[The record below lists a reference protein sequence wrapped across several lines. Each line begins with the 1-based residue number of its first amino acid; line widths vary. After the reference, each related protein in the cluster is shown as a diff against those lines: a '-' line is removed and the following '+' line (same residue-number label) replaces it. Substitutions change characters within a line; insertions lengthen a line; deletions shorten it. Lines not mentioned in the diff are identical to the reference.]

1 MPRCKRCQASGPNIE
16 LVNKCLECEEKV
28 FINELLHY
36 VTFQLSASCR
46 DNIQKVIEE
55 TFNHQEIKDAKKLL
69 SDLGVKV
76 EKENDRRESPNM
88 AAEEADL
95 ADLMDAIEVL
105 YKMPNL
111 NPQFTA
117 WSDVSKFSPKEAEN
131 PVSLAER
138 LSRAEVLLKK
148 V

>member
-1 MPRCKRCQASGPNIE
+1 M
-16 LVNKCLECEEKV
+16 

-36 VTFQLSASCR
+36 ATFHLSTSCR

-55 TFNHQEIKDAKKLL
+55 RFTHQEIKDAKKLL

-76 EKENDRRESPNM
+76 EKENGRWEATNR

-95 ADLMDAIEVL
+95 ADLMDAVEVL
-105 YKMPNL
+105 DKMPNL
-111 NPQFTA
+111 NPKFTA
-117 WSDVSKFSPKEAEN
+117 WDYSKVPKFSPEEAGN

-138 LSRAEVLLKK
+138 LSRVEVLLKK
-148 V
+148 VQKEY